1 MIFCDKCRYL
11 YNITKDLKSKQIGG
25 KINEAV
31 TNIMEKYKNKE
42 EITEK
47 DLKKIKGKHILQN
60 NGFDGMTK
68 KDQRKF
74 MSTIRSVDKNFFIE
88 EEKQTSKVGASIVYF
103 MCKYCGNSKPIKP
116 GTLIYSEKY
125 SGQNTADIED
135 YSNLIYDQTLP
146 RTKNYI
152 CKNENCETHNDDS
165 IKEAILIKNMSDQ
178 IVYVCTSCITSWTG
192 SI

>member
-31 TNIMEKYKNKE
+31 NNIMDKYKNRE
-42 EITEK
+42 EIREK
-47 DLKKIKGKHILQN
+47 DLKRIKGKHLLQN
-60 NGFDGMTK
+60 NRFDEMTK

-74 MSTIRSVDKNFFIE
+74 MSTIRSVDKNIFAE
-88 EEKQTSKVGASIVYF
+88 EEKPTAKVGSNIVYF

-116 GTLIYSEKY
+116 GTLIYSKNYGGHDTTE
-125 SGQNTADIED
+125 IED
-135 YSNLIYDQTLP
+135 YSNMIHDQTLP

-165 IKEAILIKNMSDQ
+165 LREAILIKNMSDQ
-178 IVYVCTSCITSWTG
+178 IVYVCTSCTTSWTG